1 MGWRWSAVDIRGATG
16 KWSQGSGRRKVGT
29 WLLGG
34 YFGFL
39 TNSQRTPKK
48 QTSCTPHSS
57 KRKTINLPRSAETTL
72 HALPRPDGSRN
83 PPGAPRSFNAGQDGQ
98 SCGLVTGQRR
108 RGLPKPR
115 KRPVRNPTPRLGLG
129 SPRSDSRA
137 PLVCERRAPPLAIP
151 CKERA
156 ACGLPA
162 RNASNPEQALQNRW

>member
-16 KWSQGSGRRKVGT
+16 KWSQGCGRRKVGT

-115 KRPVRNPTPRLGLG
+115 KRPVRNPTPR

-137 PLVCERRAPPLAIP
+137 PPVRERRPS
-151 CKERA
+151 
-156 ACGLPA
+156 ACDSVQGTCCVRPA
-162 RNASNPEQALQNRW
+162 GSKCVEN